1 MPYEPQKE
9 ENMKKYCL
17 LTLLICLLTACK
29 EPSKYIALTFDDGPN
44 LTTTCRILDIMK
56 KHGVVGSFFVMGSSI
71 NDQSAEAMRKAI
83 KQGCDIQN
91 HSFSHPYMTKLTNEQ
106 ILDEV
111 KRTSELI
118 EKHTGTKPAY
128 FRAPY
133 IDVDERMY
141 QLIDMPF
148 ICGEGCNDWDA
159 NVSLKERI
167 EKTIEQAEDGQIIL
181 MHDFDGNDATAEA
194 LDVIIP
200 TLQSRGYQFVTVG
213 ELFRKKGIAPQKGK
227 LYSNVLKD

>member
-1 MPYEPQKE
+1 
-9 ENMKKYCL
+9 
-17 LTLLICLLTACK
+17 
-29 EPSKYIALTFDDGPN
+29 
-44 LTTTCRILDIMK
+44 
-56 KHGVVGSFFVMGSSI
+56 
-71 NDQSAEAMRKAI
+71 
-83 KQGCDIQN
+83 
-91 HSFSHPYMTKLTNEQ
+91 
-106 ILDEV
+106 
-111 KRTSELI
+111 
-118 EKHTGTKPAY
+118 
-128 FRAPY
+128 
-133 IDVDERMY
+133 MY

-200 TLQSRGYQFVTVG
+200 TLQRQGYQFVTVG
-213 ELFRKKGIAPQKGK
+213 ELFRKKGITPQKGK

>member
-56 KHGVVGSFFVMGSSI
+56 KHGVAGSFFVVGSSI

-181 MHDFDGNDATAEA
+181 MHN
-194 LDVIIP
+194 II
-200 TLQSRGYQFVTVG
+200 
-213 ELFRKKGIAPQKGK
+213 RKG
-227 LYSNVLKD
+227 S